1 MENNV
6 PLFFV
11 RVDDDGVRY
20 VDIQGL
26 QQLSQYE
33 PYFVIPRDANPK
45 IVEKDTGDYDIVY
58 DKNYPVTIE
67 WRKKK
72 EVMALDEAIAHCEKK
87 AQELREAPLKRRM
100 DLVEVAD
107 CEQCAEEHEQ
117 LAKWLKELK
126 GYRNEK
132 DI

>member
-1 MENNV
+1 MKLIIDIDEELYKAYKGRPPMLGDAGIDMIV
-6 PLFFV
+6 RAVADGIPLKEDVFT
-11 RVDDDGVRY
+11 RKEE
-20 VDIQGL
+20 
-26 QQLSQYE
+26 LSKE
-33 PYFVIPRDANPK
+33 
-45 IVEKDTGDYDIVY
+45 ES
-58 DKNYPVTIE
+58 E
-67 WRKKK
+67 WLIDFITK
-72 EVMALDEAIAHCEKK
+72 EVMTLDEAIDHCEKK

-126 GYRNEK
+126 GYRDEK

>member
-11 RVDDDGVRY
+11 KIGDDGAQY
-20 VDIQGL
+20 IDLEGL
-26 QQLSQYE
+26 EQLSQYE
-33 PYFVIPRDANPK
+33 PYFVIPKAAEPK
-45 IVEKDTGDYDIVY
+45 VVEKETGDYDIVY
-58 DKNYPVTIE
+58 NKDYPITIE

-72 EVMALDEAIAHCEKK
+72 EVMTLDEAIAHCEKK

-100 DLVEVAD
+100 DLVEMAD